1 MENVLTSF
9 YRIFV
14 EFEFSLKYKMADLL
28 AFFQSRPRG
37 FPVQNDSSGRSPGD
51 EIDLVDDVTVS

>member
-1 MENVLTSF
+1 
-9 YRIFV
+9 
-14 EFEFSLKYKMADLL
+14 MADLL

-51 EIDLVDDVTVS
+51 EIGLVDDVTVS